1 MNRTNLINN
10 NDVVCRKK
18 SSIKVN
24 NYIKN
29 NMKVDS

>member
-1 MNRTNLINN
+1 MIRTNLIHY

-29 NMKVDS
+29 NMKVD